1 MATNPAVP
9 FWDEGNAIT
18 CHAAEA
24 LTGKR
29 FVHISGVRTDG
40 NPTVDHSVGAAGKR
54 AFGVTARDA
63 ASGTKVTV
71 YSAPGIVVPVTTSEA
86 VDAGDLIYSDAD
98 GCAVDTQPS
107 GALPAGIAL
116 DDAAQGADVPVKL
129 F

>member
-9 FWDEGNAIT
+9 FWDECNTIT
-18 CHAAEA
+18 CHASET

-29 FVHISGVRTDG
+29 FVHVSGARTDG

-54 AFGVTARDA
+54 ALGVTARDA
-63 ASGTKVTV
+63 ASGEKVSVITG
-71 YSAPGIVVPVTTSEA
+71 PGIVLDVTTAEA

-98 GCAVDTQPS
+98 GKAVDTQPS
-107 GALPAGIAL
+107 GALPAGLAL